1 MRTLSRIS
9 FQYMSISNLSGS
21 NSAPEFRPITPAM
34 ASAAA
39 AVLGVGAKRLKVEKT
54 KIHKIAKKFAEIAM
68 SAGLTN
74 NEEEFAEEMT
84 NTIFN
89 AYKDVEEKY
98 AKENTG

>member
-1 MRTLSRIS
+1 MIKKAYYRAELNNPL
-9 FQYMSISNLSGS
+9 FKLEKDNE
-21 NSAPEFRPITPAM
+21 NSQ
-34 ASAAA
+34 
-39 AVLGVGAKRLKVEKT
+39 RLKVEKT

-98 AKENTG
+98 AKENKG